1 MAMVNVADGGG
12 KSVSINKVVNN
23 VKKPAVQP
31 ISKTVIKT
39 PPININ
45 DKLRN
50 GGVTTGGGNTSAIK
64 NTANNIK
71 STITSTAT
79 NATNKAKVA
88 MVQNN
93 ANNVTNNIKNTLSS
107 GLKGNTTTSSNT
119 KTNLFDKFKD
129 DPSAGIVGGGSRVP
143 PQNSLDK
150 FEKTPASLQEKLK
163 VATGCIGVTNYLN
176 NANNAKEP
184 KTTKKDF
191 ERMVGF
197 SQNSTPSH
205 SSTFA
210 STGCGGVKNSG
221 TLVKEAFEK
230 NKETIKNKKV
240 EIPLKTSDGKK
251 LSKKATGFLKDGA
264 AIVAS
269 GALAGP
275 AGVAV
280 ATTVVAG
287 KTLVANAPALRENAN
302 KAKQIAQDLLSGLK
316 KSQQTLDTLHEKW
329 QGSDASKYIESTKVK
344 LQNLEIISQVMELY
358 QKTSE
363 QAARKVEE
371 TQQSVS
377 QFVDN
382 IRNN

>member
-12 KSVSINKVVNN
+12 KSVSINKVANN

-45 DKLRN
+45 DKLRK
-50 GGVTTGGGNTSAIK
+50 GGVTTGGGNTSNTSKNNIFDQIK
-64 NTANNIK
+64 NDP
-71 STITSTAT
+71 
-79 NATNKAKVA
+79 
-88 MVQNN
+88 
-93 ANNVTNNIKNTLSS
+93 
-107 GLKGNTTTSSNT
+107 T
-119 KTNLFDKFKD
+119 K
-129 DPSAGIVGGGSRVP
+129 GIVGGG
-143 PQNSLDK
+143 
-150 FEKTPASLQEKLK
+150 TK
-163 VATGCIGVTNYLN
+163 VQPKNISEATGSIGVTNYLN
-176 NANNAKEP
+176 TPNNAHKP
-184 KTTKKDF
+184 KTTKEDF
-191 ERMVGF
+191 ERMVGL
-197 SQNSTPSH
+197 SQNSTSSH
-205 SSTFA
+205 SSTLA
-210 STGCGGVKNSG
+210 STGCGSVKTFFKTSGCTSTAAIKGTAVSGNSSKSTIKGIAATGCAAHTTVTTGCSGVK
-221 TLVKEAFEK
+221 TAD
-230 NKETIKNKKV
+230 IKNKKV

-316 KSQQTLDTLHEKW
+316 KSQQTLDTLHDKW
-329 QGSDASKYIESTKVK
+329 QGSDANKYIESTRERLK
-344 LQNLEIISQVMELY
+344 NLEVISQVMELY

-363 QAARKVEE
+363 QAAKKVEE
-371 TQQSVS
+371 AKD
-377 QFVDN
+377 FVTNAVDRMN
-382 IRNN
+382 SGGGSASF